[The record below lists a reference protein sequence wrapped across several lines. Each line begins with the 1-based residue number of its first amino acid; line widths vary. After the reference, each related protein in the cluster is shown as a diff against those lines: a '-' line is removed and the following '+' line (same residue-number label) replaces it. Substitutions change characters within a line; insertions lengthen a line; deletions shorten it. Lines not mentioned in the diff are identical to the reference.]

1 MEEPNRFVAGPKP
14 KTDPCPFSQIKIP
27 SFFSSVNHS
36 STHPF
41 PYSNPMTTKTT
52 NALEQEREQEAVRL
66 KSLAE
71 TKYQNNQK
79 HKITTQMRQTSTTFS
94 TTFTRNLRLSYLS

>member
-1 MEEPNRFVAGPKP
+1 MEEPNRFVADPKP
-14 KTDPCPFSQIKIP
+14 RTDPCPFSEIQNP
-27 SFFSSVNHS
+27 AFFFSSANHS

-52 NALEQEREQEAVRL
+52 NALEQEREQEAARL

-71 TKYQNNQK
+71 TKYQNN
-79 HKITTQMRQTSTTFS
+79 
-94 TTFTRNLRLSYLS
+94 